1 MNFCRRLFKADLWLL
16 RTLADIGVW
25 IGYAQIGKD
34 PEYAIIQAIASINT
48 DNRLLWRMPCLDTIL
63 L

>member
-1 MNFCRRLFKADLWLL
+1 MRGAFSGEVATT
-16 RTLADIGVW
+16 TLADIGVW

-48 DNRLLWRMPCLDTIL
+48 DNRLLWRMPCLDTI
-63 L
+63 